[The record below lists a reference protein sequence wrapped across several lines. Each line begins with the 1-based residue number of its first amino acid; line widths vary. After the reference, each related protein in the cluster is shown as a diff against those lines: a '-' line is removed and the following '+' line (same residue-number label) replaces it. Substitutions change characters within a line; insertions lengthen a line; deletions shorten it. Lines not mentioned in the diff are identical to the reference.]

1 MTPRMGLLACVLLA
15 GVPWGVSAEDVTAT
29 LAWARRVVL
38 STPVSGNIAEVSVRP
53 GDRVGN
59 GEPLVRL
66 DPRPFQ
72 ARVQEVKAELARLQP
87 ARGEAQRE
95 LERARELYERT
106 VLSNHEL
113 ELARIALAELDAKI
127 VAAQA
132 RLIQAE
138 LVADYS
144 TVRAPFDGVVVDC
157 SAEVGQT
164 VVSRLRSV
172 PLVTLA
178 EVGRMRVRAEVAG
191 YRLVGLQ
198 PGRELRVRVD
208 GSEYAGRV
216 DRLGLE
222 PAQPGG
228 DRYPIDVVFEVDPEA
243 RLRPGTPA
251 VVELP

>member
-1 MTPRMGLLACVLLA
+1 VTSRMRLLAYVLLA
-15 GVPWGVSAEDVTAT
+15 GVACRASAEDMTAS

-38 STPVSGNIAEVSVRP
+38 STPVSGNIVEVSVSP

-59 GEPLVRL
+59 GEALVRL

-72 ARVQEVKAELARLQP
+72 ARVLEVEAELARLQP

-95 LERARELYERT
+95 LERAQELYDRT

-113 ELARIALAELDAKI
+113 ELARISLAELEAKI

-132 RLIQAE
+132 RLTQAE
-138 LVADYS
+138 LELEYS

-164 VVSRLRSV
+164 VVSRLRTV

-178 EVGRMRVRAEVAG
+178 EVGRMRARAEVTG
-191 YRLVGLQ
+191 QRLVGLQ

-208 GSEYAGRV
+208 GTEYAGRV

-222 PAQPGG
+222 PAQPGA
-228 DRYPIDVVFEVDPEA
+228 DRYPIDVVFEVAPEV

-251 VVELP
+251 VVEIP